1 VFRGS
6 RLVWNN
12 PVDYVL
18 IQVDGTIDIS
28 VHTPICLPNLGDDF
42 TQFSSVM
49 TGWGINVSSTIDEET
64 PFVNILQEIT
74 LPITTYDTCNT
85 FVNTLI
91 GNEQPVAYSGILCVG
106 NGEEKGGCRG
116 DSGGPIIVQK
126 PGQTSWTLAGVISFG
141 AAKCSAEDTYTVG
154 VDVAFFMDFI
164 NSNINDGDFCAS

>member
-1 VFRGS
+1 
-6 RLVWNN
+6 
-12 PVDYVL
+12 
-18 IQVDGTIDIS
+18 
-28 VHTPICLPNLGDDF
+28 
-42 TQFSSVM
+42 M
-49 TGWGINVSSTIDEET
+49 TGWGKNVSSTIDEET

-126 PGQTSWTLAGVISFG
+126 PGQTSWTLAGVISCEIDLTNYIMHNLISQLELPNAQQRTPTQLELTLHFSWILSTLISTT
-141 AAKCSAEDTYTVG
+141 ALSVPPSFLERQQK
-154 VDVAFFMDFI
+154 
-164 NSNINDGDFCAS
+164 